1 MALKE
6 VCRYCNELTIPRRI
20 KGFYLGSDEQV
31 NLWECRHCL
40 VVWSNKTRR

>member
-6 VCRYCNELTIPRRI
+6 VCRYCDELTIPKRI

-31 NLWECRHCL
+31 NLWECRQCL
-40 VVWSNKTRR
+40 ALWSSKTKR